1 CAEDLDI
8 GEGLTG
14 TYMRVRDGRG
24 RTALHVAAAA
34 GKRQICEYLIDE
46 GILDVNVEDEKCRAP
61 LHHAVGH
68 RHGDIAE
75 YLVSV
80 GACTSQRDKR
90 AFTPLHYAAEKGD
103 VLMLVLLISGGA
115 SVDIMSD
122 YGTPLHMAIAYRHKD
137 AVQVLLDNGADSDL
151 AGCDFFTPLITS
163 IFANSF
169 DCLEVLLKAGADPN
183 IPGGGMYC
191 MTPLGQAAANGAT
204 RIIDCLLSCGADPD
218 AIDDSGLTPL
228 EWAALNRHDEA
239 VNILF
244 PATTQ
249 IPYFPE
255 WTTSEIM
262 KHIHSEEARVHL
274 SGICSAGDMAFGK
287 KDYEHGICWYSKA
300 ITLATT
306 RLALKRSRCW
316 VHLNDG
322 LPALYDARLCI
333 GLRPDSS
340 KAHCM
345 EGAAWKILKNYP
357 MAAAAYSKAL
367 KLLPYSEEIKN
378 CTSMEASELASDWPL
393 TGSSSKA
400 PMES

>member
-1 CAEDLDI
+1 
-8 GEGLTG
+8 
-14 TYMRVRDGRG
+14 M
-24 RTALHVAAAA
+24 
-34 GKRQICEYLIDE
+34 
-46 GILDVNVEDEKCRAP
+46 
-61 LHHAVGH
+61 
-68 RHGDIAE
+68 
-75 YLVSV
+75 
-80 GACTSQRDKR
+80 
-90 AFTPLHYAAEKGD
+90 
-103 VLMLVLLISGGA
+103 VLP
-115 SVDIMSD
+115 
-122 YGTPLHMAIAYRHKD
+122 YMAIAYRHKD

-191 MTPLGQAAANGAT
+191 MTPLGQAANGAT

-262 KHIHSEEARVHL
+262 KHIHSEEARVHRD
-274 SGICSAGDMAFGK
+274 SYEMINSFREFARRGDMAFGK

-345 EGAAWKILKNYP
+345 EGAWKILKNYP

-367 KLLPYSEEIKN
+367 KLLPYSEEIKKLYQYLPYSS
-378 CTSMEASELASDWPL
+378 TSQINQIPSVLFDKFGFAVLLNSCMFLSHVREASELASDWPL